1 MNKILITLV
10 MLLAAIGCEKILTE
24 KAKSKAEKMNPEE
37 RKIFKIMKEGTL
49 EEKIN
54 FFEERVERY
63 EKIIKESEETKMPKK
78 TAQILLNANKKT
90 LDSLK
95 ALQ

>member
-1 MNKILITLV
+1 MLTL
-10 MLLAAIGCEKILTE
+10 ATIACEKKQPDKPTDKTE
-24 KAKSKAEKMNPEE
+24 TEKMNPEE

-54 FFEERVERY
+54 FFEERVKRY
-63 EKIIKESEETKMPKK
+63 EKIIKENEETKMPKK
-78 TAQILLNANKKT
+78 TAQILLSTNKKT
-90 LDSLK
+90 FDSLK